1 MRRKDKEITD
11 KAEIESIIGRS
22 MVCRLAMTD
31 KDRPYIV
38 PLCFG
43 YKDNT
48 LYFHSAGQG
57 KKLNILKMNNW
68 VCFEFD
74 IDCEPIKGDKACDW
88 GMKYKS
94 VVGFGKA
101 SFIKDFESK
110 CKALDVIMQQYSGE
124 SFVYPE
130 AKVKNTV
137 VIKVE
142 IENMTGKYSKAA
154 IQKRQSGTG

>member
-31 KDRPYIV
+31 KGQPYIV

-57 KKLNILKMNNW
+57 KKLDILKKNNL

-74 IDCEPIKGDKACDW
+74 IDCEPIKEDKACDW

-130 AKVKNTV
+130 AKVKNAV

-142 IENMTGKYSKAA
+142 IENMTGKYSKPA
-154 IQKRQSGTG
+154 IQKRQSDTG

>member
-1 MRRKDKEITD
+1 MRRTDKEIAD
-11 KAEIESIIGRS
+11 RAQIESIIQRS
-22 MVCRLAMTD
+22 MVCRLAMAD
-31 KDRPYIV
+31 NNQPYIV

-43 YKDNT
+43 YKDQT

-57 KKLNILKMNNW
+57 KKLDILKKNNR

-74 IDCEPIKGDKACDW
+74 IDYELIKEDKACDW

-94 VVGFGKA
+94 VVGFGRA

-110 CKALDVIMQQYSGE
+110 CKALDVIMQQYSGA

-130 AKVKNTV
+130 TKVKNIV

-142 IENMTGKYSKAA
+142 IENMTGKYSEPA
-154 IQKRQSGTG
+154 ILKRPSGTG